1 MQILELR
8 LGVEIQAAALAAT
21 RRTPEAQP
29 AFPEFSGSVMES
41 INFELVLRHRQSLRA
56 DQGYLKRIKK
66 EHAAMVPFARG
77 HSCYCE

>member
-29 AFPEFSGSVMES
+29 R
-41 INFELVLRHRQSLRA
+41 IN
-56 DQGYLKRIKK
+56 K

-77 HSCYCE
+77 HSGYCE